1 MNTSEQQ
8 THEKMINIT
17 KIRKIQ
23 IKTIIRYHLM
33 PARMAI
39 NKIARNCK
47 YWRGYRQ
54 GNPHTLLVGMY
65 M

>member
-1 MNTSEQQ
+1 MTIWLKKKLAGDLNTNEQQ

-33 PARMAI
+33 HVRMAI

-47 YWRGYRQ
+47 
-54 GNPHTLLVGMY
+54 
-65 M
+65 